1 MPHSPFNFQMAAPSP
16 FWGPQTHDDDDD
28 DGDDSQ
34 YDPFWRH
41 IRQEARRFGMKPP
54 RPFTPEY
61 LAQLE
66 NMLPADQ
73 YMEQYLEQKIRE
85 APAAP
90 TPTAPQDTAPSHF
103 MPPPPPFPF
112 VAPASTPPASTPHAS
127 TPHASTPHVAPA
139 APVSMWAHICTL
151 HRKSYCLTCTPDEK
165 RLNSSKFCQVCFQKR
180 PKTRNAQGLYS
191 CLSCSVNA
199 SGKESSD

>member
-1 MPHSPFNFQMAAPSP
+1 MAAPSP
-16 FWGPQTHDDDDD
+16 FWGPQTNDDD
-28 DGDDSQ
+28 DGDDSK
-34 YDPFWRH
+34 YDAFWQH
-41 IRQEARRFGMKPP
+41 VRQEARRFGMKPP

-61 LAQLE
+61 LAQLK

-73 YMEQYLEQKIRE
+73 YMEQYLEQKIPE

-90 TPTAPQDTAPSHF
+90 TPTAPQDTAPSVHF
-103 MPPPPPFPF
+103 IPPPPPPPFPF
-112 VAPASTPPASTPHAS
+112 VAPASTPSASTTSASTPAALTPHAS
-127 TPHASTPHVAPA
+127 TPHMAPA

-180 PKTRNAQGLYS
+180 PKTRNTQGLYI
-191 CLSCSVNA
+191 CLSCSVNT